1 MDKLKT
7 KIESIKKDIKN
18 LTSKFC
24 DEKFSVAYYGAF
36 DIDPKYL
43 VYWICVQTDKVKHD
57 LENNEFLRNDLRELL
72 DKNDYPIDS
81 RKHVAI
87 GFESQETVDR
97 ESNGNWWHHFK

>member
-1 MDKLKT
+1 MEKLKA

-24 DEKFSVAYYGAF
+24 NEKFSVAYYGAF

-57 LENNEFLRNDLRELL
+57 LENNEFLRNDLR
-72 DKNDYPIDS
+72 
-81 RKHVAI
+81 
-87 GFESQETVDR
+87 F
-97 ESNGNWWHHFK
+97 